1 VNELFV
7 FIAVIAG
14 AMILFKRAK
23 SFRAGLTIALVVL
36 VLLGL
41 LVASQP

>member
-1 VNELFV
+1 VNGVLML
-7 FIAVIAG
+7 AVLIG
-14 AMILFKRAK
+14 GFMLVRRAK

-41 LVASQP
+41 LVSSQP